1 MDLENVL
8 VIVFALIVFWL
19 VFKCFRPRRYSRE
32 NFVLTNY
39 SLEQQPMNYVPFE
52 ERQILQGSV
61 QVPSQSLTR
70 DLEQMVSYGN
80 VSQERPYGPAPIDR
94 KLAGRPDLAPA
105 NIQQGEFVTP
115 VSQTLEH
122 LAIGANFN
130 VISSAQPQD
139 VCEIAPFSA
148 ECVGKIQHTRALQRR
163 VNRPSTMIEGSEV
176 GMVGWNWEGS
186 LTHPVNNGGFNFYS
200 NNYTNEKMAQN
211 PCAFAPD
218 IKACRKGGE
227 LRPDEDIG
235 LPVAIQTVSGEYIGG
250 PAPPK
255 VGDLVPVTRE
265 EVKAIVQGT
274 PGAREQVGLPGL
286 PTRPLAPGA
295 PIAEVPL
302 TERQRTLLDR
312 IATQYDWY
320 LLSTYPNNW
329 NSINSNMYTTNV
341 NREVQNPCDFV
352 PGTAACEASKQQKE
366 RLL

>member
-19 VFKCFRPRRYSRE
+19 IFRCVRPCER
-32 NFVLTNY
+32 FVMTNY
-39 SLEQQPMNYVPFE
+39 NLENQQMNYIPLQ
-52 ERQILQGSV
+52 ERMAAQNGSV
-61 QVPSQSLTR
+61 PVPSQSLAK
-70 DLEQMVSYGN
+70 DSEQMVAYGS
-80 VSQERPYGPAPIDR
+80 VSQERPYGTAPVDK
-94 KLAGRPDLAPA
+94 KLQGRANLEPA
-105 NIQQGEFVTP
+105 NMQQGDFMTP
-115 VSQTLEH
+115 INQTYDYLTT
-122 LAIGANFN
+122 GPNFN

-139 VCEIAPFSA
+139 VCDIAPYSA

-176 GMVGWNWEGS
+176 GTVGWDWNGS
-186 LTHPVNNGGFNFYS
+186 LTQPVNVGGFNFYNS
-200 NNYTNEKMAQN
+200 NTNERATQD
-211 PCAFAPD
+211 PCVFAPD

-227 LRPDEDIG
+227 LKPDEDIG

-274 PGAREQVGLPGL
+274 PGAREIVGLPGL
-286 PTRPLAPGA
+286 PDKPLAPGA
-295 PIAEVPL
+295 PVAQLPL
-302 TERQRTLLDR
+302 TDKQKTLLDR

-341 NREVQNPCDFV
+341 NREVQDPCDFV